1 MEPVLRQA
9 VAEAL
14 VATQVVATVA
24 ALAAAFVVTSS
35 AFVAAAPSSLETDL
49 QHSFGFASLASVGF
63 VPPDVASA
71 TVVKPMDLSP
81 LLEALVESPEASLQA
96 PFVIASAAVAATSA
110 VAVGASPSAAASVA
124 SQTAAMDFAS
134 AAEYWRPAAE

>member
-1 MEPVLRQA
+1 VEPVLRQT
-9 VAEAL
+9 VVEAL
-14 VATQVVATVA
+14 VVPTQVVTVA

-71 TVVKPMDLSP
+71 TVVKLLQGELPMP
-81 LLEALVESPEASLQA
+81 L
-96 PFVIASAAVAATSA
+96 
-110 VAVGASPSAAASVA
+110 
-124 SQTAAMDFAS
+124 
-134 AAEYWRPAAE
+134 